1 MSEVIPRVSNLFYRA
16 IKKYPFEFFI
26 AISLLIYTGF
36 YCTPSSYGHVLSL
49 LGMDEEGLYFG
60 YPKRVR
66 SDEWAVWTPYM
77 QGLVANDFERFNK
90 HSIYH
95 EDFRNFNALPIYDW
109 ALIFK
114 PQLWSFLV
122 LEPARAF
129 SFHHGFIIT
138 AFLTGWKRFVGQL
151 MGKHLYASQ
160 SCFVLFSFLLFF
172 SSFVQMWW
180 TTLGPL
186 LAFFPWLM
194 IVLFSWKKNS
204 FLYYFALFYS
214 AIVWVLA
221 HTYPPGI
228 ISCAYLG
235 FFLMLIYQPTFFT
248 NSKRLLLTLVSFAVA
263 IAVFVFY
270 LSDAI
275 DAMTSTVY
283 PGQRVSM
290 GGEVPL
296 WGALFPIF
304 FPYQYYSGY
313 TGLIKAENVC
323 EISSISSLLPLIVLC
338 FTSYQKMDSQIKREL
353 SFLFFSM
360 LFIFCWI
367 VLPIPAEWG
376 KYLLLTSVPS
386 FRMIFV
392 FGLLVNLLAL
402 AIFLNNSIQITWQRL
417 IVFSGILVLFWA
429 MPGNEIIAEKF
440 IEMEW
445 FKKSATELVTIPL
458 LIIAIILLKYSLLNR
473 QKMFIYMLFLAAFV
487 NGIYFANF
495 NPLQSA
501 KPIFEAQNSSV
512 LNPLRRQQQ
521 LHSRGWLV
529 SSVAP
534 GAVLSGLGFKSF
546 THVLIQ
552 PQLAF
557 FRKMFPE
564 LPEDEFNHIFNRYA
578 HIQISDVEKPFSPLA
593 DRIRIP
599 YQHPVLQ
606 K

>member
-1 MSEVIPRVSNLFYRA
+1 MDAAPKVYRLFEQA
-16 IKKYPFEFFI
+16 IRSYPFEFFI
-26 AISLLIYTGF
+26 AFCLLIYTGF
-36 YCTPSSYGHVLSL
+36 YCTPSSYGYVLSK
-49 LGMDEEGLYFG
+49 LGMHEEGLYFG
-60 YPKRVR
+60 NPKRVR

-77 QGLVANDFERFNK
+77 QSLVTNGFERFNK

-109 ALIFK
+109 ALVFK

-129 SFHHGFIIT
+129 SFHHGFII
-138 AFLTGWKRFVGQL
+138 AIFLTGWKRFVEQL
-151 MGKHLYASQ
+151 MGNHPYASQ
-160 SCFVLFSFLLFF
+160 TCFVLFSLLLFF

-194 IVLFSWKKNS
+194 IVLFSWKENS
-204 FLYYFALFYS
+204 FYYYFALFYS

-235 FFLMLIYQPTFFT
+235 IFFMLIYQPTFFT
-248 NSKRLLLTLVSFAVA
+248 NSKRLLLTLVSFAFA
-263 IAVFVFY
+263 IVVFVLY

-275 DAMTSTVY
+275 EAMMGTVY

-290 GGEVPL
+290 GGEVPI
-296 WGALFPIF
+296 WGVLLPIF

-323 EISSISSLLPLIVLC
+323 EISSISSLLPLMVLC
-338 FTSYQKMDSQIKREL
+338 FSNYQKMNLQIKREL
-353 SFLFFSM
+353 RFLFVSL
-360 LFIFCWI
+360 LFFASWI

-402 AIFLNNSIQITWQRL
+402 AIFLNCSIKVTWQRL
-417 IVFSGILVLFWA
+417 IVFSVVLILFWA
-429 MPGNEIIAEKF
+429 MPGNKIISEKF
-440 IEMEW
+440 IEIEW
-445 FKKSATELVTIPL
+445 FKKSAMELVTIPL
-458 LIIAIILLKYSLLNR
+458 LFICRVLIKKSYLNK
-473 QKMFIYMLFLAAFV
+473 QAVFSYMLFIAMLV
-487 NGIYFANF
+487 NGLYFANF

-501 KPIFEAQNSSV
+501 KPIFNAQSS
-512 LNPLRRQQQ
+512 LALKPLRKQQQ

-529 SSVAP
+529 SSEAP
-534 GAVLSGLGFKSF
+534 GAVLNGLGFKSF
-546 THVLIQ
+546 SHVLMQ

-557 FRKMFPE
+557 FRKMFPR
-564 LPEDEFNHIFNRYA
+564 LAEDEFNHIFNRYA
-578 HIQISDVEKPFSPLA
+578 HIQVSAVEKPMTPLA
-593 DRIRIP
+593 DIIRIP
-599 YQHPVLQ
+599 YKHSALQ
-606 K
+606 